1 MLRYGASINAK
12 NVYGDT
18 PMHTAMKTGSLELIK
33 LLERYG
39 GDATIKNAMGQSAID
54 MAFDST
60 LV

>member
-1 MLRYGASINAK
+1 
-12 NVYGDT
+12 
-18 PMHTAMKTGSLELIK
+18 MHTAMKTGSLEFIK

-39 GDATIKNAMGQSAID
+39 GDATIKNAMNQSAID